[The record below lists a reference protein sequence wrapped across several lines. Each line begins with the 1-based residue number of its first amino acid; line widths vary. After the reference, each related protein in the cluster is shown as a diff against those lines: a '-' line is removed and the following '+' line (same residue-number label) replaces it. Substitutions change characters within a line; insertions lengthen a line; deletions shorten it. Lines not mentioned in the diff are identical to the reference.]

1 MTRLLT
7 LFAVMAV
14 VALTAV
20 VASAEDAT
28 VTITGGSLTST
39 AAAVSLTGVT
49 LDGTDQTTDSPFTS
63 NSWQIVDARGTGAG
77 YCVSIDSTDFTSGG
91 YTIDVS
97 SADQE
102 FKITIDDANTVV
114 NAGQSG
120 ADIPASQVASLTAI
134 TENPTALNILSAAA
148 DKGMGDYTYKPAFQ
162 LEVRAETYAG
172 SYTATM
178 TITAGSGPCV

>member
-7 LFAVMAV
+7 LFAVTAV
-14 VALTAV
+14 LALTAV
-20 VASAEDAT
+20 VAFAEDAT
-28 VTITGGSLTST
+28 VTITGGALTST
-39 AAAVSLTGVT
+39 AANVALTGVT
-49 LDGTDQTTDSPFTS
+49 LDGTDKTTSSAYTA

-77 YCVSIDSTDFTSGG
+77 YCVTIDSTDFTSGG

-120 ADIPASQVASLTAI
+120 ADIPASEVASLTAI
-134 TENPTALNILSAAA
+134 TENPTTLNILSAAA
-148 DKGMGDYTYKPAFQ
+148 DKGMGDYTYKPAFE

-172 SYTATM
+172 SYTAT
-178 TITAGSGPCV
+178 IIVTANSGACV